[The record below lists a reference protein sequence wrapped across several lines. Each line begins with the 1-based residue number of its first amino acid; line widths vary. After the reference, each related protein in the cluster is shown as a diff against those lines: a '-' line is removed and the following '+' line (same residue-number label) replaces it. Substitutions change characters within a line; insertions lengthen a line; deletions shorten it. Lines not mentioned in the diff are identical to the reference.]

1 MATDKKSFIL
11 YCDQR
16 GTWERLSD
24 EQAGKLIKHVISYVN
39 DENPESDFV
48 TELAFEGIKRA
59 LKSDLIKYEAIKAK
73 RSEAGRRGGK
83 QTQANQ
89 ASATFAQANQAV
101 SVNGNVNV
109 NVNDNVNVNVD
120 YKDII
125 SEWNSF
131 TWKLSKLKALNT
143 ERKKHLKIRIK
154 EHGREELSNA
164 FKKVKDSEFLQGE
177 NDSNWKANFD
187 WVINS
192 SNFVKI
198 IEGNY
203 DNQQTTRNPLM
214 R

>member
-1 MATDKKSFIL
+1 MATGKKTFVFYSDWSNMIKEMPNEDAGELLKHIL
-11 YCDQR
+11 
-16 GTWERLSD
+16 
-24 EQAGKLIKHVISYVN
+24 AYVN
-39 DENPESDFV
+39 DESPESKNLLV
-48 TELAFEGIKRA
+48 KMAFGHMKPMLKA
-59 LKSDLIKYEAIKAK
+59 DLLKWDKQLKSYSNMGKKSAEA
-73 RSEAGRRGGK
+73 R
-83 QTQANQ
+83 
-89 ASATFAQANQAV
+89 ASTKVQPTLTKV
-101 SVNGNVNV
+101 ERTSTVNV

-164 FKKVKDSEFLQGE
+164 FKKVQGSDFLQGE
-177 NDSNWKANFD
+177 NDRNWKANFD

-203 DNQQTTRNPLM
+203 DNKQTTRNPLM

>member
-1 MATDKKSFIL
+1 MATGKKTFIF
-11 YCDQR
+11 Y
-16 GTWERLSD
+16 SD
-24 EQAGKLIKHVISYVN
+24 WSNMIKEMPNEDAGELLKHILAYVN
-39 DENPESDFV
+39 NENPESKNLLV
-48 TELAFEGIKRA
+48 KMAFGHMKPMLKA
-59 LKSDLIKYEAIKAK
+59 DLLKWDKQLKSYSNMGKKSAEA
-73 RSEAGRRGGK
+73 R
-83 QTQANQ
+83 
-89 ASATFAQANQAV
+89 ASNKVEPTLTKV
-101 SVNGNVNV
+101 KPTSTVNVNV

>member
-1 MATDKKSFIL
+1 MPNEDAGELLKHIL
-11 YCDQR
+11 
-16 GTWERLSD
+16 
-24 EQAGKLIKHVISYVN
+24 AYVN
-39 DENPESDFV
+39 NENPESKNLLV
-48 TELAFEGIKRA
+48 KMAFGHMKPMLKA
-59 LKSDLIKYEAIKAK
+59 DLLKWDKQLKSYSNMGKKSAEARAINKVEPTLTK
-73 RSEAGRRGGK
+73 VKPTS
-83 QTQANQ
+83 T
-89 ASATFAQANQAV
+89 
-101 SVNGNVNV
+101 VNVNVNV
-109 NVNDNVNVNVD
+109 NVNDNVNVD

-203 DNQQTTRNPLM
+203 DNKEAKRDPLM

>member
-1 MATDKKSFIL
+1 MATGKKTFIF
-11 YCDQR
+11 Y
-16 GTWERLSD
+16 SD
-24 EQAGKLIKHVISYVN
+24 WSNMIKEMPNEDAGELLKHILAYVN
-39 DENPESDFV
+39 NENPESKNLLV
-48 TELAFEGIKRA
+48 KMAFGHMKPMLKA
-59 LKSDLIKYEAIKAK
+59 DLLKWDKQLKSYSNMGKKSAEA
-73 RSEAGRRGGK
+73 RAGTKVQPTLTKVQR
-83 QTQANQ
+83 T
-89 ASATFAQANQAV
+89 ST
-101 SVNGNVNV
+101 VNV

>member
-1 MATDKKSFIL
+1 MKPMLKADLLKWDKQLKSYSNMGKKSA
-11 YCDQR
+11 
-16 GTWERLSD
+16 E
-24 EQAGKLIKHVISYVN
+24 A
-39 DENPESDFV
+39 
-48 TELAFEGIKRA
+48 RA
-59 LKSDLIKYEAIKAK
+59 SNKVEPTLTKVKPTS
-73 RSEAGRRGGK
+73 
-83 QTQANQ
+83 T
-89 ASATFAQANQAV
+89 V
-101 SVNGNVNV
+101 NVNV

-203 DNQQTTRNPLM
+203 DNKEAKRDPLM